1 VVRSYPWFTYFLMIV
16 LGLFP
21 TALVTHFY
29 DHLPNRMVIQWDLLG
44 RMTVVGT
51 RASTVLLVANFAAV
65 AGLAGTAIA
74 AWQHR
79 SFVALD
85 GLRAFL
91 MLNIAQIVAINLTCA
106 MLVTEALGYHLVIRP
121 MIPPAMALLLFS
133 AGVLC
138 WRADPGEGLSA
149 GRVLGMFLLGAGV
162 ALLGLNAVAS
172 NVVVGYYASA
182 MAALM
187 MVAVAIPSRRA

>member
-1 VVRSYPWFTYFLMIV
+1 MRGYPWFTYLVMIV
-16 LGLFP
+16 LGLIP

-29 DHLPNRMVIQWDLLG
+29 EHLPNRMVIQWDLLG

-79 SFVALD
+79 AFVALD

-91 MLNIAQIVAINLTCA
+91 MLNMAQIVAINLTCA

-133 AGVLC
+133 SGVLC
-138 WRADPGEGLSA
+138 WRAEPGEGMSA
-149 GRVLGMFLLGAGV
+149 VRVFGMFLAGAGV
-162 ALLGLNAVAS
+162 ALLTMNALVS

-182 MAALM
+182 LAALM
-187 MVAVAIPSRRA
+187 MVAVALPTRSA